1 MTTVVPFTG
10 PTKLDVPAARVLKA
24 ATDADM
30 QTAIVIGW
38 DSTGEFYFAS
48 SAADGAEVLWL
59 IELAKIKLM
68 KEAGAP

>member
-1 MTTVVPFTG
+1 MTVVPFSG
-10 PTKLDVPAARVLKA
+10 PTRLDTPAARVLTTA
-24 ATDADM
+24 SDASL

-68 KEAGAP
+68 NEAGAP